1 MYFEKDLVD
10 YAIKISKAEYCEAR
24 VEEEIKRVY
33 ILKNGKFESSI
44 EEKSKGMGIRVIENG
59 ATFVSIT
66 DLSKK
71 KIKEALKEAIKEAKL
86 SSSIVLSEEKAYKA
100 NYKVVGDSPSEEKIK
115 EFLLNLDSKV
125 NLPWIKSRIFFLT
138 QTLTKKYFANSDGSK
153 IYSEIQRFH
162 LEYNLVAKEGN
173 KIEQRNFFFGSSGD
187 WKNFLKL
194 KVEESIE
201 SEAKKM
207 IKIINAK
214 KNKKGN
220 YDVVLAPELVGIIVH
235 ESCGHPLEADRILG
249 REAAQAGESYAKID
263 STGRKIGSEKV
274 TIVDDPTVK
283 NSYGFYLFDDEGV
296 KARRKFL
303 IKEGIINEF
312 LLNRE
317 TALVLKTKSNG
328 SARAM
333 NFAREPIIR
342 MSNTFMLPGDYN
354 LDEMLEDVKKGILIK
369 SFTEWNIDDVRWNE
383 KYVGFE
389 AYEIVNGEVK
399 DFVRR
404 PIIETTT
411 EELYSKIDACSEDLQ
426 FVAGTCGKGEPMQG
440 VPVWMGGPY
449 VRVRNLKVK

>member
-1 MYFEKDLVD
+1 MNFEKDLAD
-10 YAIKISKAEYCEAR
+10 YAVKISKAEYSEAR
-24 VEEEIKRVY
+24 LEEEIKRVY

-44 EEKSKGMGIRVIENG
+44 EENSKGIGIRVIENG
-59 ATFVSIT
+59 ATFLSLT

-71 KIKEALKEAIKEAKL
+71 KIREGLKEALKEARI
-86 SSSIVLSEEKAYKA
+86 SSTISLADEKAYKI
-100 NYKVVGDSPSEEKIK
+100 NYKVLGDLPSEEKIK
-115 EFLLNLDSKV
+115 EFLLDLDKRV
-125 NLPWIKSRIFFLT
+125 NLPWIKSRIFVLT
-138 QTLTKKYFANSDGSK
+138 NSITKKYFTNSDSSK

-162 LEYNLVAKEGN
+162 LEYNLIAKDGN
-173 KIEQRNFFFGSSGD
+173 KIEQRNFFFGSSGG
-187 WKNFLKL
+187 WKDFLKL
-194 KVEESIE
+194 KAEEAVE
-201 SEAKKM
+201 SEARKM
-207 IKIINAK
+207 IKIIHAR
-214 KNKKGN
+214 KNKKGR
-220 YDVVLAPELVGIIVH
+220 YDVILAPELVGIIVH

-263 STGRKIGSEKV
+263 SIGKKIGSEKV

-283 NSYGFYLFDDEGV
+283 GSYGFYLFDDEGV

-303 IKEGIINEF
+303 IKNGIINEF

-342 MSNTFMLPGDYN
+342 MSNTFMLPGDYK
-354 LDEMLEDVKKGILIK
+354 LDEMIEDVKKGIFVK

-389 AYEIVNGEVK
+389 AYEIENGEIK
-399 DFVRR
+399 DFFRR
-404 PIIETTT
+404 PVIETTT
-411 EELYSKIDACSEDLQ
+411 EELYSKVDACSKDLQ

-440 VPVWMGGPY
+440 VPVWMGGPHI
-449 VRVRNLKVK
+449 RIRSLTVK

>member
-1 MYFEKDLVD
+1 MNFEKDLAD
-10 YAIKISKAEYCEAR
+10 YAVKISKAEYSEAR
-24 VEEEIKRVY
+24 LEEEIKRVY

-44 EEKSKGMGIRVIENG
+44 EENSKGIGIRVIENG
-59 ATFVSIT
+59 ATFLSLT

-71 KIKEALKEAIKEAKL
+71 KIREGLKEALKEARI
-86 SSSIVLSEEKAYKA
+86 SSTISLADEKAYKI
-100 NYKVVGDSPSEEKIK
+100 NYKVLGDLPSEEKIK
-115 EFLLNLDSKV
+115 EFLLDLDKRV
-125 NLPWIKSRIFFLT
+125 NLPWIKSRIFVLT
-138 QTLTKKYFANSDGSK
+138 NSITKKYFTNSDSSK

-162 LEYNLVAKEGN
+162 LEYNLIAKDGN
-173 KIEQRNFFFGSSGD
+173 KIEQRNFFFGSSGG
-187 WKNFLKL
+187 WKDFLKL
-194 KVEESIE
+194 KAEEAVE
-201 SEAKKM
+201 SEARKM
-207 IKIINAK
+207 IKIIHAR
-214 KNKKGN
+214 KNKKGR
-220 YDVVLAPELVGIIVH
+220 YDVILAPELVGIMVH

-263 STGRKIGSEKV
+263 SIGKKIGSEKV

-283 NSYGFYLFDDEGV
+283 GSYGFYLFDDEGV

-303 IKEGIINEF
+303 IKNGIINEF

-342 MSNTFMLPGDYN
+342 MSNTFMLPGDYK
-354 LDEMLEDVKKGILIK
+354 LDEMIEDVKKGIFVK

-389 AYEIVNGEVK
+389 AYEIENGEIK
-399 DFVRR
+399 DFFRR
-404 PIIETTT
+404 PVIETTT
-411 EELYSKIDACSEDLQ
+411 EELYSKVDACSKDLQ

-440 VPVWMGGPY
+440 VPVWMGGPHI
-449 VRVRNLKVK
+449 RIRSLTVK

>member
-1 MYFEKDLVD
+1 MDFEKDLAD
-10 YAIKISKAEYCEAR
+10 YAVKISKAEYSEAR

-33 ILKNGKFESSI
+33 ILKNGKFEASI

-59 ATFVSIT
+59 AAFVSIT
-66 DLSKK
+66 NLSKK
-71 KIKEALKEAIKEAKL
+71 KIKEALKDAIKEAKL
-86 SSSIVLSEEKAYKA
+86 SSSIALSEEKPNKA
-100 NYKVVGDSPSEEKIK
+100 NYKVVGDSPSEENIK

-125 NLPWIKSRIFFLT
+125 NLPWIKSRIFSLT
-138 QTLTKKYFANSDGSK
+138 ETLTKKYFANSDGSK
-153 IYSEIQRFH
+153 ICSEIQRFH

-173 KIEQRNFFFGSSGD
+173 KIEQRNFFFGSSGG

-201 SEAKKM
+201 SEAKRM
-207 IKIINAK
+207 IKIINAG

-263 STGRKIGSEKV
+263 SIGRKIGSEKV

-283 NSYGFYLFDDEGV
+283 NSYGFYLFDDEGI
-296 KARRKFL
+296 KARKKFL

-342 MSNTFMLPGDYN
+342 MSNTFMLPADYN
-354 LDEMLEDVKKGILIK
+354 LDEMIEDIKKGILIK

-389 AYEIVNGEVK
+389 AYEIVNGELK

-411 EELYSKIDACSEDLQ
+411 EELYSKIDACSKDLQ

-449 VRVRNLKVK
+449 VRARNLRVK

>member
-1 MYFEKDLVD
+1 MNFEKDLAD
-10 YAIKISKAEYCEAR
+10 YAVKISKAGYSEAR

-44 EEKSKGMGIRVIENG
+44 EENSKGIGIRVIENG
-59 ATFVSIT
+59 AAFVSLT
-66 DLSKK
+66 NLTKK
-71 KIKEALKEAIKEAKL
+71 NIRECLKEALKEAKL
-86 SSSIVLSEEKAYKA
+86 SSSITLAEERPYKA
-100 NYKVVGDSPSEEKIK
+100 NYKFLGDIPTEEKIK
-115 EFLLNLDSKV
+115 EFLLDVDKKTNF
-125 NLPWIKSRIFFLT
+125 PWIKSKIFVLT
-138 QTLTKKYFANSDGSK
+138 NTLTKKYFTNSDGSK

-162 LEYNLVAKEGN
+162 LEYNLIAKDGN
-173 KIEQRNFFFGSSGD
+173 KIEQRNFFFGSSGG
-187 WKNFLKL
+187 WKDFLKL
-194 KVEESIE
+194 KAEETVE
-201 SEAKKM
+201 SEARKM
-207 IKIINAK
+207 VKIINAK
-214 KNKKGN
+214 RNKKGK
-220 YDVVLAPELVGIIVH
+220 YDVILAPELVGIVVH

-263 STGRKIGSEKV
+263 SIGKKIGSEKV

-283 NSYGFYLFDDEGV
+283 GSYGFYLFDDEGV

-303 IKEGIINEF
+303 IKNGIINEF

-317 TALVLKTKSNG
+317 TALLLKTKSNG

-342 MSNTFMLPGDYN
+342 MSNTFMLPGDYK
-354 LDEMLEDVKKGILIK
+354 LDEMIEDIKNGIFVK

-389 AYEIVNGEVK
+389 AYEIENGEIK

-411 EELYSKIDACSEDLQ
+411 EELYSKVDACSKDLQ

-449 VRVRNLKVK
+449 IRVRGLKVK

>member
-1 MYFEKDLVD
+1 MEFEKDLAD
-10 YAIKISKAEYCEAR
+10 YAVKISRTEYSEAR
-24 VEEEIKRVY
+24 IEEIVKKAF
-33 ILKNGKFESSI
+33 ILKNGKFESLI
-44 EEKSKGMGIRVIENG
+44 EEREKGMGVRVIDNG
-59 ATFVSIT
+59 ASFISLTE
-66 DLSKK
+66 LSKRNIRESLK
-71 KIKEALKEAIKEAKL
+71 YAIEEARR
-86 SSSIVLSEEKAYKA
+86 SSSISISEEKANRA
-100 NYKVVGDSPSEEKIK
+100 SYKVFGDIPNEKEVK
-115 EFLLNLDSKV
+115 EFLVDLDKRT
-125 NLPWIKSRIFFLT
+125 NLPWIKSKLFWLT
-138 QTLTKKYFANSDGSK
+138 LTITKKYFVNSDGSK

-162 LEYNLVAKEGN
+162 LEYNLVAKDGS
-173 KIEQRNFFFGSSGD
+173 KIEQRNFFFGNSGG
-187 WKNFLKL
+187 WKDFLKL
-194 KVEESIE
+194 NPEDSIE
-201 SEAKKM
+201 AEAKKI
-207 IKIINAK
+207 IKILNGK
-214 KNKKGN
+214 KSKRGK
-220 YDVVLAPELVGIIVH
+220 YDVIFAPELVGIIVH

-263 STGRKIGSEKV
+263 SIGKKIGSDKV

-283 NSYGFYLFDDEGV
+283 KSYGFYLFDDEGV

-303 IKEGIINEF
+303 IKNGVINEF

-317 TALVLKTKSNG
+317 TALLLNTKSNG

-354 LDEMLEDVKKGILIK
+354 LDEIFEDVKKGIFIK

-389 AYEIVNGEVK
+389 AYEVINGEIG

-411 EELYSKIDACSEDLQ
+411 EELYSKVDACSKDLG

-440 VPVWMGGPY
+440 VPVWMGGPHI
-449 VRVRNLKVK
+449 RVRDLRVK

>member
-1 MYFEKDLVD
+1 MNLEKDFAD
-10 YAIKISKAEYCEAR
+10 YAIKISESEYTEAR
-24 VEEEIKRVY
+24 VEEEIKKIY

-44 EEKSKGMGIRVIENG
+44 EERPKGIGIRVIENG
-59 ATFVSIT
+59 AAFFSLTN
-66 DLSKK
+66 LSKEK
-71 KIKEALKEAIKEAKL
+71 IREGIKEAINEAKL
-86 SSSIVLSEEKAYKA
+86 SSSIVLSEEKAHKA
-100 NYKVVGDSPSEEKIK
+100 NYRVLGDFPTEENAK
-115 EFLLNLDSKV
+115 EFLLDLDKRI
-125 NLPWIKSRIFFLT
+125 NLPWIKSKIFVLT
-138 QTLTKKYFANSDGSK
+138 NTVTKKYFANSDGSK

-162 LEYNLVAKEGN
+162 LEYNLIAKDGN
-173 KIEQRNFFFGSSGD
+173 KIEQRNFFFGSSGG
-187 WKNFLKL
+187 WKDFLKL
-194 KVEESIE
+194 KAEESVE
-201 SEAKKM
+201 NEAKKM

-220 YDVVLAPELVGIIVH
+220 YDVILAPELVGIVVH

-263 STGRKIGSEKV
+263 SIGKKIGSERV

-283 NSYGFYLFDDEGV
+283 GSYGFYLFDDEGV

-303 IKEGIINEF
+303 IKNGIISEF

-317 TALVLKTKSNG
+317 TALILNTKSNG

-342 MSNTFMLPGDYN
+342 MSNTFMLPGNYN
-354 LDEMLEDVKKGILIK
+354 LDEMIEDVKKGIFVK
-369 SFTEWNIDDVRWNE
+369 SFTEWNIDDLRWNE

-389 AYEIVNGEVK
+389 AYEIENGEIK

-411 EELYSKIDACSEDLQ
+411 EELYSKVDACSKDLQ

-440 VPVWMGGPY
+440 VPVWMGGPHI
-449 VRVRNLKVK
+449 RIRGLKVK